1 MPFRRFLATAALGF
15 ALLAGCSTRLP
26 DPESREAKL
35 YAERCG
41 LCHRLYAPGLMTA
54 EMWKVQ
60 VARMQNEMQRRGLQ
74 PLDQDERT
82 MILTYLTAHA
92 G

>member
-1 MPFRRFLATAALGF
+1 MGLRLLLPAAALGF
-15 ALLAGCSTRLP
+15 ALLAGCTASLP
-26 DPESREAKL
+26 DPDSREAKL

-41 LCHRLYAPGLMTA
+41 LCHRIYAPGLMTA

-60 VARMQNEMQRRGLQ
+60 VARMQNEMQRRGLR
-74 PLDQDERT
+74 PLDPDERT